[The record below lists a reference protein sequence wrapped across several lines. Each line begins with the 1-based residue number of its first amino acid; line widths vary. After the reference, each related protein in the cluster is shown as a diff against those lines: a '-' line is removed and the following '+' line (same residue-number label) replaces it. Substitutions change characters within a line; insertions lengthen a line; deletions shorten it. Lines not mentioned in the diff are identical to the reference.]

1 MRDRKTFDMDRL
13 RLESGA
19 CFICEF
25 ICGNPRFAH
34 FEVGRT
40 DNAVA
45 FMNRYPTLEGY
56 VLVAPLDHREQV
68 TGDMSA
74 DEYLGLQSFV
84 YAIAEAVRKVL
95 LPERVY
101 ILSLGS
107 QAANAH
113 VHWHVAPLPYGVPL
127 EEQQYHAER
136 EKAPWRQDHDDPGF
150 EVLAE
155 KPETEQCAVASSG
168 YRCDDLLVLLG

>member
-1 MRDRKTFDMDRL
+1 MRKRKSFDIEKL
-13 RLESGA
+13 RSEAGT
-19 CFICEF
+19 CFICEY
-25 ICGNPRFAH
+25 IHGNPSFTH
-34 FEVGRT
+34 FEVARSDT
-40 DNAVA
+40 AIA

-127 EEQQYHAER
+127 EEKQYHALMHENG
-136 EKAPWRQDHDDPGF
+136 AI
-150 EVLAE
+150 EVSDAELALMARRIGD
-155 KPETEQCAVASSG
+155 AVG
-168 YRCDDLLVLLG
+168 VL